1 MKKAKPTNKE
11 IVFADLNEVDG
22 FEFVALGN
30 SVKGSDDP
38 YAKVKYVDDIRVD
51 YPNEIDSIV
60 AGMKA
65 RRAAEEK
72 RKELATNPE
81 YWFVVCFQSME
92 QKDVFLKKMG
102 WDIISDKYIDGK
114 ALAKLMDIKLPS
126 DEPSYQ
132 LEKSY
137 KRIVDEVGT
146 LGKGSEE

>member
-1 MKKAKPTNKE
+1 MKKAKHIKE
-11 IVFADLNEVDG
+11 ETVFADLSEVDG
-22 FEFVALGN
+22 LFAELSN
-30 SVKGSDDP
+30 SVDNSDNP

-51 YPNEIDSIV
+51 YPNEIGAIV
-60 AGMKA
+60 SGLKA
-65 RRAAEEK
+65 RRATEEK

-81 YWFVVCFQSME
+81 YWFAVCFQSME

-126 DEPSYQ
+126 DEPNYQ
-132 LEKSY
+132 LEKCY

-146 LGKGSEE
+146 LGKGGEE